1 MPLPVARAFI
11 GTRGR
16 MLDVAD
22 AGMPGAAALSDFV
35 FGLQR
40 TKLAGALVSSG
51 LTDTLGVGKR
61 APVDLARELRLD
73 PDVTTRIVNAAVASR
88 LMRLDDDGRASLTKM
103 GAPRSTWPA

>member
-51 LTDTLGVGKR
+51 LADTLGVGKR
-61 APVDLARELRLD
+61 APVELSRAAIGPRRHD
-73 PDVTTRIVNAAVASR
+73 TNRQRGGRVTPD
-88 LMRLDDDGRASLTKM
+88 
-103 GAPRSTWPA
+103 AP

>member
-1 MPLPVARAFI
+1 
-11 GTRGR
+11 

-51 LTDTLGVGKR
+51 LADTLGVGKR